1 MERLW
6 TYHRDITE
14 NKSGVRTV
22 GIDLGAISVKVIIYI
37 MKVGISF
44 SVGN

>member
-1 MERLW
+1 VERSW
-6 TYHRDITE
+6 KYHRDITE

-37 MKVGISF
+37 MKVGISCF
-44 SVGN
+44 VGN